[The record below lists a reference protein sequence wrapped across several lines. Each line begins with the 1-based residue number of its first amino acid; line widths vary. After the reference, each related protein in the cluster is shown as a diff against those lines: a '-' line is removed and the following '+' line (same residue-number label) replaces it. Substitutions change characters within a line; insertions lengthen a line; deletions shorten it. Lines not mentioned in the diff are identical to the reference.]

1 MSEQQNR
8 VYLKLDKK
16 VGEMTDEELK
26 EYSDEV
32 YARIIKLFR
41 GDKNGWRESNPHYQ
55 LGKLEFYHWTTP
67 ARS

>member
-1 MSEQQNR
+1 MSGTRLILLVHQGGTMSEQQKR

-32 YARIIKLFR
+32 YARIIALFR
-41 GDKNGWRESNPHYQ
+41 GEKNG
-55 LGKLEFYHWTTP
+55 
-67 ARS
+67 

>member
-41 GDKNGWRESNPHYQ
+41 GDKNG
-55 LGKLEFYHWTTP
+55 
-67 ARS
+67 